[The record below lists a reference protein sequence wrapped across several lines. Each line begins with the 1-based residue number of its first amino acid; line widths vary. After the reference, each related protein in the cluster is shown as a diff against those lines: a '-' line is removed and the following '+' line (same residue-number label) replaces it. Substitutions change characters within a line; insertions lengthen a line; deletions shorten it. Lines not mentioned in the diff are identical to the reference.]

1 MGSALILREWPA
13 RLIECPSLHFA
24 AMQIRSFTAAVA
36 TVRGRRI
43 AVVGVLVVGVL
54 IWWWYPTL
62 NSESSKTDVAI
73 VGDSFLQNAEREVTN
88 RVHEDGFSL
97 DWAVGGGPK
106 NATEATAAVT
116 NPPNEPQLTWC
127 DAPALVRSEVQRV
140 DPSIVVVSFASE
152 GTCGTDPVAV
162 RAAVVA
168 AAGSA
173 RLIVVTNP
181 ATEDSSPDPPHA
193 VVVRTSQ
200 LLGPDGTMQQT
211 CLWFDACPPDG
222 QIDVR
227 DTADNL
233 VISGQTRVARMIVAA
248 LR

>member
-1 MGSALILREWPA
+1 MILRQWLA
-13 RLIECPSLHFA
+13 RPIEYPSLHFA
-24 AMQIRSFTAAVA
+24 AMQIRSITAAVVTA
-36 TVRGRRI
+36 RWRRI
-43 AVVGVLVVGVL
+43 AVVGVLVAGVL
-54 IWWWYPTL
+54 IWWWYPTIS
-62 NSESSKTDVAI
+62 NESSKTDVAI
-73 VGDSFLQNAEREVTN
+73 VGDSFLHNAE
-88 RVHEDGFSL
+88 HELTDRIHENGFSL

-116 NPPNEPQLTWC
+116 NPPAGPESTWC
-127 DAPALVRSEVQRV
+127 DAPDLVRSEVQRV
-140 DPSIVVVSFASE
+140 DPSIIVVSFASE

-162 RAAVVA
+162 RAAVA
-168 AAGSA
+168 IAAGSA

-193 VVVRTSQ
+193 VVVRTSL
-200 LLGPDGTMQQT
+200 LLGPDATMQQT

-227 DTADNL
+227 DASDNL